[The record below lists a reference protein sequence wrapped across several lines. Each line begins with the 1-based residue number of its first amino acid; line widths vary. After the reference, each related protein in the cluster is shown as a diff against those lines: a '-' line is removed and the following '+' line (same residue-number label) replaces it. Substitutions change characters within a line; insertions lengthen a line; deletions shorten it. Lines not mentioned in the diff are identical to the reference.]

1 MDEKLTIIKLG
12 GSVITNK
19 NQPLSPNNDA
29 IRRLAKVI
37 SKIQLPFI
45 IIHGGGSF
53 GHYWSV
59 KYDMHTKPE
68 KYSSKGISIVHSS
81 MLDLNRIVNEAFSA
95 ENIFPYSISP
105 FSLLLEGKPLM
116 KKIKELKT
124 MSEKKIIPITYG
136 DVVHVKANTYS
147 IVSGDVLVTLLSN
160 ILKPSKVIFTINVDG
175 LFNNLHEKKIIR
187 EIDLSQFEKQEKS
200 IITNTVCGIDDVTG
214 GMKRKMQEALKIA
227 DKGTDVIFINGLQPG
242 RLKNVLTQKMFKGT
256 IFKGKK

>member
-1 MDEKLTIIKLG
+1 LDEKLTIIKLG

-19 NQPLSPNNDA
+19 NKPLSPNNDA
-29 IRRLAKVI
+29 IIRLAKVI
-37 SKIQLPFI
+37 SKIQIPFI

-81 MLDLNRIVNEAFSA
+81 MLDLNKIVNEAFSA

-105 FSLLLEGKPLM
+105 FSLLLEGKPLV
-116 KKIKELKT
+116 
-124 MSEKKIIPITYG
+124 SEKKIIPITYG

-200 IITNTVCGIDDVTG
+200 IITNTVCGVDDVTG

-227 DKGTDVIFINGLQPG
+227 DKGTDVIFINGLKPG
-242 RLKNVLTQKMFKGT
+242 SLKNVLTQKKFKGT

>member
-19 NQPLSPNNDA
+19 NRPLTPNKDA
-29 IRRLAKVI
+29 IRKLARVI
-37 SKIQLPFI
+37 SKIQIPLI

-81 MLDLNRIVNEAFSA
+81 MLELNRIVTEEFSE
-95 ENIFPYSISP
+95 ENTFPYSISP
-105 FSLLLEGKPLM
+105 FSFLLEGKPLM
-116 KKIKELKT
+116 RKIQELKT
-124 MSEKKIIPITYG
+124 MTENNIIPITYG

-160 ILKPSKVIFTINVDG
+160 ILKPSKVIFTLNVDG
-175 LFNNLHEKKIIR
+175 LFNNLHDKKIIR
-187 EIDLSQFEKQEKS
+187 EINLSQFEKQEKS
-200 IITNTVCGIDDVTG
+200 IITNTVCGVDDVTG

-227 DKGTDVIFINGLQPG
+227 DKGIDVIFINGLRPG
-242 RLKNVLTQKMFKGT
+242 NLKNVLTQKKFKGT
-256 IFKGKK
+256 VFKGKK